1 MQKLTNKKIDYII
14 KQLMINDLK
23 EFIHIGEGAW
33 HEVYRI
39 KTFSNQ
45 DFVIRIKKEKA
56 YNQLQTYTRQHLL
69 TEYESSKTYYN
80 QANKCIWRICPT
92 EFKYFID
99 EEIIF
104 NAESFMGSSLPLH
117 SLDYNKSLYLGQLLG
132 KFYKGMHDRDTM
144 LKGYGNLVW
153 NENNIEGKEALDIQ
167 EKWEQ
172 DNDFYLKAL
181 EKLSNSEL
189 TFNRKKVELKIQNI
203 MSIRR
208 KRIQKISLVNQDV
221 TPENIVFHQDNVS
234 IIDPY
239 PRLDFDVKYAGY
251 FYFCYKLLLPSYS
264 NAPRYID
271 RGYDNSVDVL
281 NRIAEGFVKG
291 YAGNDHSLYKRL
303 IDEYLLWILLEIH
316 EHYMLLKQEDLSYK
330 VEQQMGN
337 KDILEQRM
345 EMYLKELEKL
355 IENKR

>member
-1 MQKLTNKKIDYII
+1 MQKLTNKEVDCILKN
-14 KQLMINDLK
+14 LMINDLK

-33 HEVYRI
+33 HEVYRM

-56 YNQLQTYTRQHLL
+56 YNQLQTYTRENLI

-92 EFKYFID
+92 EFNYFID
-99 EEIIF
+99 EEIVF
-104 NAESFMGSSLPLH
+104 NVESFMGSSLPLH
-117 SLDYNKSLYLGQLLG
+117 SLGYNKSLYLGQLLG
-132 KFYKGMHDRDTM
+132 EFYKGMHDMDTM

-153 NENNIEGKEALDIQ
+153 NENNIEGKETLDIQ

-172 DNDFYLKAL
+172 DNAFYLKAL

-189 TFNRKKVELKIQNI
+189 TFNRKKVELQIQNI
-203 MSIRR
+203 ISMRR
-208 KRIQKISLVNQDV
+208 KKIQKISLVNQDV
-221 TPENIVFHQDNVS
+221 TPENIVFHEDNVS

-271 RGYDNSVDVL
+271 RGYDSSVDVL
-281 NRIAEGFVKG
+281 SSIAEGFVRA
-291 YAGNDHSLYKRL
+291 YAGDDHSLYKRL
-303 IDEYLLWILLEIH
+303 TDEYLLWILLEIH
-316 EHYMLLKQEDLSYK
+316 EHYLLLKQEDLSYK

-337 KDILEQRM
+337 EDILKQRM

-355 IENKR
+355 IENKG

>member
-1 MQKLTNKKIDYII
+1 
-14 KQLMINDLK
+14 
-23 EFIHIGEGAW
+23 
-33 HEVYRI
+33 
-39 KTFSNQ
+39 
-45 DFVIRIKKEKA
+45 
-56 YNQLQTYTRQHLL
+56 
-69 TEYESSKTYYN
+69 
-80 QANKCIWRICPT
+80 
-92 EFKYFID
+92 
-99 EEIIF
+99 
-104 NAESFMGSSLPLH
+104 MGSSLPLH
-117 SLDYNKSLYLGQLLG
+117 SLDYNKSLDLGQLLG
-132 KFYKGMHDRDTM
+132 KFYKEMHDKDPM
-144 LKGYGNLVW
+144 LKGYGNLIW
-153 NENNIEGKEALDIQ
+153 SENNIEGKEALDIQ
-167 EKWEQ
+167 ERWEQ

-181 EKLSNSEL
+181 KKLSNSEL
-189 TFNRKKVELKIQNI
+189 KFNRKQVELKIQNI
-203 MSIRR
+203 ISIRR

-234 IIDPY
+234 VIDPY

-271 RGYDNSVDVL
+271 RGYDSNVDVL
-281 NRIAEGFVKG
+281 NGIAEGFVKG

-337 KDILEQRM
+337 TDILEQRM

-355 IENKR
+355 IGNKR